1 MAKVTGPLMSMDASG
16 KFADS
21 MVFGKWKGRNVVRQY
36 TKPSNPQTS
45 LQTDTRNALRVLAA
59 GQTFAGSTLLKRS
72 GETTTDLVELKATAP
87 AGQAWNGWLVKSGI
101 GAGLVNYHAA
111 ETAYAALTAP
121 QKAAWDTAAAALTP
135 AIPAVAQKAAGGAS
149 ATAMPAGQ
157 VFYHYIYG
165 LKIAGVAAAP
175 TGTPPTYA

>member
-16 KFADS
+16 QFGNAL
-21 MVFGKWKGRNVVRQY
+21 VFGKWKGRNVVRQY
-36 TKPSNPQTS
+36 TTPSNPQTT
-45 LQTDTRNALRVLAA
+45 LQTETRNALRVLAA
-59 GQTFAGSTLLKRS
+59 GQVFAAATTRKRS

-101 GAGLVNYHAA
+101 GAGLVAFDAA

-121 QKAAWDTAAAALTP
+121 QKTAWDTAAAALTP
-135 AIPAVAQKAAGGAS
+135 AIGAVAQKLAGGANG
-149 ATAMPAGQ
+149 TPMPAGQ
-157 VFYHYIYG
+157 VFYHYVFA
-165 LKIAGVAAAP
+165 LSQAGVAAAP

>member
-16 KFADS
+16 KFGDAL
-21 MVFGKWKGRNVVRQY
+21 VFGKWKGRNVVRQY

-59 GQTFAGSTLLKRS
+59 GQAFAAATALKRS
-72 GETTTDLVELKATAP
+72 GETVTDLVELKATAP

-101 GAGLVNYHAA
+101 GAGLVNFDAA
-111 ETAYAALTAP
+111 DTAYAALSAP
-121 QKAAWDTAAAALTP
+121 QKDAWDTAAAALVP

-149 ATAMPAGQ
+149 GTPMVAGQ
-157 VFYHYIYG
+157 VFFHYVYA
-165 LKIAGVAAAP
+165 LSIAGVTTAP